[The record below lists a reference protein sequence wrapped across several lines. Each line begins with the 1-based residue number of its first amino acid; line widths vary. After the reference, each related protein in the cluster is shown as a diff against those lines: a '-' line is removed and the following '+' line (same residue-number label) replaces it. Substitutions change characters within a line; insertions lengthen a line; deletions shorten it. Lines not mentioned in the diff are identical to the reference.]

1 MRVIRILFRKLF
13 CNSQRRVCSDFSCGI
28 IEHIYQRIASINI
41 APNGFMRLIR
51 ITAVFAF
58 LLKYP
63 CIFKIELRR
72 SFMLPV
78 IRIGFCEFFQ
88 CRGVFRRIR
97 ELFVF
102 LLHSRTAQQAGSVC
116 KLICIHFIR
125 ALFKG
130 FEAGSGKAPYAV
142 RLRRIERSGSLAV
155 VQPIGEGFVEKADE
169 AAAEVEHRLQRAQ
182 KILQPGVRPALH
194 LLQRFERESIGGG
207 CDH

>member
-1 MRVIRILFRKLF
+1 
-13 CNSQRRVCSDFSCGI
+13 
-28 IEHIYQRIASINI
+28 
-41 APNGFMRLIR
+41 MRLIR

-58 LLKYP
+58 LLKYLR
-63 CIFKIELRR
+63 IFKVELRR

-88 CRGVFRRIR
+88 CRGVFRRIG
-97 ELFVF
+97 ELFV
-102 LLHSRTAQQAGSVC
+102 LLFHSRTAQQAGSVC
-116 KLICIHFIR
+116 KLILIHFIST
-125 ALFKG
+125 LFKG

-142 RLRRIERSGSLAV
+142 LLRRIERSGSLAV

-194 LLQRFERESIGGG
+194 LLQRFERKSIGGG
-207 CDH
+207 GDH

>member
-1 MRVIRILFRKLF
+1 M
-13 CNSQRRVCSDFSCGI
+13 C
-28 IEHIYQRIASINI
+28 
-41 APNGFMRLIR
+41 LIR

-58 LLKYP
+58 LLKYSR
-63 CIFKIELRR
+63 IFKIELRR

-78 IRIGFCEFFQ
+78 IRIGSCKVFECG
-88 CRGVFRRIR
+88 CVFRRIR

-130 FEAGSGKAPYAV
+130 FEAGSSKAPYAV
-142 RLRRIERSGSLAV
+142 LLRRIERSGSLAV

-169 AAAEVEHRLQRAQ
+169 AAAEVEHRFQRAQ

-207 CDH
+207 GDH

>member
-1 MRVIRILFRKLF
+1 
-13 CNSQRRVCSDFSCGI
+13 
-28 IEHIYQRIASINI
+28 
-41 APNGFMRLIR
+41 MRLIR

-63 CIFKIELRR
+63 CIFKIKLRR

-88 CRGVFRRIR
+88 CEGVFRRIG

-116 KLICIHFIR
+116 KLILIHFIR

-142 RLRRIERSGSLAV
+142 LLWRIERSGSLAV
-155 VQPIGEGFVEKADE
+155 VQPICEGFVEKADE
-169 AAAEVEHRLQRAQ
+169 AAAEVEHRFQRAQ

-194 LLQRFERESIGGG
+194 LLQRFERKSIVGGG
-207 CDH
+207 DH